1 MVSFCFVF
9 HASRDV
15 HARDADARDVDAR
28 DAVMGNPYQPLA
40 FFEYLSLLLYTKT
53 GLFSYT
59 VLFYSPLFQTTP
71 VWANTTA
78 NYNDIN

>member
-9 HASRDV
+9 HASRD
-15 HARDADARDVDAR
+15 ADARDDDAR
-28 DAVMGNPYQPLA
+28 DANARYASMGNPYQPFA
-40 FFEYLSLLLYTKT
+40 FFKYLSLLLYTQT
-53 GLFSYT
+53 GLYSFT

-78 NYNDIN
+78 NYYDIN